1 MKNFKIANVRIV
13 ISVKVMTKLEK
24 IVIDIKFFFPCG
36 GQGFCKRIG
45 NQSKKIGFV
54 QWLPSLCECR
64 HCLPPRD
71 SIFFIENTVAS
82 RQTCGV
88 PWHFNGE
95 NVASLHDLVDYTNEF
110 GLPLHLHIEDQK
122 NSVFRGTA
130 G

>member
-1 MKNFKIANVRIV
+1 M
-13 ISVKVMTKLEK
+13 
-24 IVIDIKFFFPCG
+24 
-36 GQGFCKRIG
+36 
-45 NQSKKIGFV
+45 
-54 QWLPSLCECR
+54 
-64 HCLPPRD
+64 
-71 SIFFIENTVAS
+71 VAS

-88 PWHFNGE
+88 PWNFIGE